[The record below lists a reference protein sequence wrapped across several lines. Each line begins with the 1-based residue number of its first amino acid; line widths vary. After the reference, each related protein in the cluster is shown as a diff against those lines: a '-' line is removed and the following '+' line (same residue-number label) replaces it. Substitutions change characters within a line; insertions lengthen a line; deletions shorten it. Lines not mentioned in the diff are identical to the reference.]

1 MGTPLED
8 KFDINNIPDEDF
20 PLMVFSDCTS
30 GLVASIIKMRTD
42 ATYNHV
48 MWAIRPSV
56 FASQGN
62 TYSEVPFKGFMMRTN
77 RLKFVKVNG
86 LTSFHKKIILN
97 SIRKKLALPW
107 YKKLYD
113 WFGIIGQ
120 AIGIKSINVT
130 GLNYCSE
137 DVALHLTS
145 IVDYVPDP
153 AFCEILSLVPLH
165 GSPEDLN
172 AYFKK
177 YPKYFTTYGRWE
189 GDESF

>member
-1 MGTPLED
+1 MPTLEE
-8 KFDINNIPDEDF
+8 KFKINSIPEMDF
-20 PLMVFSDCTS
+20 PLIVFSDHTS
-30 GLVASIIKMRTD
+30 GLIAALIKTRTD

-48 MWAIRPSV
+48 MWAVEPGM

-62 TYSEVPFKGFMMRTN
+62 TYSKVPFKRYMQRTS
-77 RLKFVKVNG
+77 RLKFVKVIG
-86 LTSFHKKIILN
+86 LTAIQKRIILT
-97 SIRKKLALPW
+97 SINRKLALPW

-113 WFGIIGQ
+113 WFGIFGQ
-120 AIGIKSINVT
+120 AVGIKSINVN

-145 IVDYVPDP
+145 IVDYVADV
-153 AFCEILSLVPLH
+153 AFYEALSLVPLH

-177 YPKYFTTYGRWE
+177 YPKYFATYGRWE
-189 GDESF
+189 GDENS